1 MQIFV
6 QTPSRRTLPL
16 EVSTADSVDNPKI
29 KIQDREGI
37 PSNDQSLIFAGKQL
51 EDGKAP
57 LADYKIQKECMIQ
70 VGLRLKGGGRKMLIN
85 LKKVTGNSSLEVEP
99 SDSIDYIKQLIREN
113 EGIPIRNQRLIFMG
127 TELEKGRA
135 LFDYNIQNESTI
147 YFFVVGSGGG
157 D

>member
-1 MQIFV
+1 MFKRLHAG
-6 QTPSRRTLPL
+6 PSLLRLVRRT
-16 EVSTADSVDNPKI
+16 DSVDNLKI

-51 EDGKAP
+51 EDGIAP

-85 LKKVTGNSSLEVEP
+85 LKKVTGNSSLEIET